1 MNETFSSWRDIA
13 YGVPQGSILGPLLFN
28 IHYCDLFYFLDNLYI
43 ASYADDTTLYIVKQ
57 SKESFINALETS
69 PQKYFIWFK
78 SNFMKANSDKSHLL
92 LSCNEPS
99 KVVIDGSSIETDA
112 KEVLL
117 GITIDKDLKFD
128 DHVNSF
134 CKKACQKLNAL
145 VRFTP
150 YMNVEKRRI
159 IMKAFIESQFGYC
172 PLVWMFHSR
181 GINNKINRIHERAL
195 RITYNNKSSSFQ
207 DLLDKDNSVTIHH
220 RNIRTLA
227 IETFKVLHGLSPPLL
242 NDVFVE
248 KNCNYNLRGNNF
260 LKRRRVNSVRYGT
273 ESVYF
278 LAPKIW
284 DILPKEIKNS
294 ENWVPQECPCR
305 LCNTYVWQVGF
316 I

>member
-1 MNETFSSWRDIA
+1 
-13 YGVPQGSILGPLLFN
+13 
-28 IHYCDLFYFLDNLYI
+28 
-43 ASYADDTTLYIVKQ
+43 
-57 SKESFINALETS
+57 
-69 PQKYFIWFK
+69 
-78 SNFMKANSDKSHLL
+78 MKANSDKSHLL

-99 KVVIDGSSIETDA
+99 KLVIDGSSIETNT

-128 DHVNSF
+128 DQVNSLS
-134 CKKACQKLNAL
+134 KKACQKLNAL
-145 VRFTP
+145 AHLAP
-150 YMNVEKRRI
+150 YMNVEIRRI
-159 IMKAFIESQFGYC
+159 IMKAFKESQFGYC

-181 GINNKINRIHERAL
+181 DINKKINRIHERAL

-220 RNIRTLA
+220 RNIRTLT

-242 NDVFVE
+242 NEVFVE
-248 KNCNYNLRGNNF
+248 RNCNYNLRENNF

-273 ESVYF
+273 ESVSF

-284 DILPKEIKNS
+284 DTLPKDVKNS
-294 ENWVPQECPCR
+294 ETLNAFKAKIKNWVSHECPCR
-305 LCNTYVWQVGF
+305 LCNTYVCQVGF